1 MYLITANNGEGDI
14 YLNVSSTNTNAPR
27 IAGTIKKGINVIDSF
42 SFAIYPNNPGYS
54 KLQQLKTKIKVLNEK
69 TNKAEFVGRVLLAKP
84 KMDSNGLLMM
94 NIICE
99 SELGYLMDSITKYGE
114 YHDISVRDFLQII
127 IDNHNTQ
134 VSEDKYFSL
143 GKVEI
148 TGTLYRYLGYEESL
162 KAIKDKLIDR
172 LGGELRIR
180 YENGVRYLDYLSEI
194 GTHSPTEIRLAKNL
208 LTIEQEKDP
217 TQVVPRIIPLGAKI
231 EDSDERLTIG
241 SVNGGMDYIDDVEA
255 IETFGLVAKAVT
267 WDDVNYPDILMSKA
281 KEYQASNN
289 RILKKHKVEAVDL
302 SLINLD
308 IDSYEV
314 GNYYPV
320 INPLMNIN
328 ENLRVIEKTI
338 VIESPEQSS
347 LTIGDK
353 FEDIKDYQLGMLK
366 SAKSVGVLRGNI
378 ASTVTI
384 VGEVNTELQNT
395 VASVTQ
401 MGDSLN
407 ETNTVVLR
415 HNQALIDL
423 SNQMLQTMQEV
434 SHLKETTSTISEK
447 VTTNGN
453 NIDRLNKRLTL
464 GV

>member
-1 MYLITANNGEGDI
+1 MYIVTANNGEGDI
-14 YLNVSSTNTNAPR
+14 YLNVPSTNNNAQR
-27 IAGTIKKGINVIDSF
+27 ITGTIKKGINVIDSF
-42 SFAIYPNNPGYS
+42 SFAIYPNNTAYS
-54 KLQQLKTKIKVLNEK
+54 QLQQLKTKVRVFNEK
-69 TNKAEFVGRVLLAKP
+69 TNKLEFIGRVLMTKP
-84 KMDSNGLLMM
+84 KMDSNGLLLT
-94 NIICE
+94 NVVCE
-99 SELGYLMDSITKYGE
+99 SELGYLMDSVTKYGE

-127 IDNHNTQ
+127 IENHNAQ
-134 VSEDKYFSL
+134 VSEDKHFTV

-162 KAIKDKLIDR
+162 NAIKDKLIER
-172 LGGELRIR
+172 LGGELSIR
-180 YENGVRYLDYLSEI
+180 YENGVRYLDYLSET
-194 GTHSPTEIRLAKNL
+194 GVHTSTEIRLAKNL

-231 EDSDERLTIG
+231 EDSDERITIA
-241 SVNGGMDYIDDVEA
+241 SVNDGVDYIDDVEA
-255 IETFGLVAKAVT
+255 IETFGLVAKSVT
-267 WDDVNYPDILMSKA
+267 WDDVNYPDILMRKA
-281 KEYQASNN
+281 KEYQIANN
-289 RILKKHKVEAVDL
+289 RILKKHKIDAVDL

-328 ENLRVIEKTI
+328 EELRVIEKTI

-366 SAKSVGVLRGNI
+366 SAKSVEVLRGNI
-378 ASTVTI
+378 SSTVTI

-401 MGDSLN
+401 IGDNLN
-407 ETNTVVLR
+407 TTNAVVLT

>member
-1 MYLITANNGEGDI
+1 MYIVTANNGEGDI
-14 YLNVSSTNTNAPR
+14 YLNVPSTNNNAQR
-27 IAGTIKKGINVIDSF
+27 ITGTIKKGINVIDSF

-54 KLQQLKTKIKVLNEK
+54 QLQQLKTKIQVLNEK
-69 TNKAEFVGRVLLAKP
+69 TNKEEFVGRVLLAKP

-94 NIICE
+94 NIVCE

-148 TGTLYRYLGYEESL
+148 TGALYRYLGYEESL

-172 LGGELRIR
+172 LGGELMIR

-194 GTHSPTEIRLAKNL
+194 GTHSSTEIRLAKNL

-241 SVNGGMDYIDDVEA
+241 SVNGGIDYIDDIEA

-328 ENLRVIEKTI
+328 EDLRVIEKTI

-366 SAKSVGVLRGNI
+366 SAKSVEVLRGNI

-401 MGDSLN
+401 MGNNLN
-407 ETNTVVLR
+407 ETNTVVLQ

-423 SNQMLQTMQEV
+423 STQMLQTMQEV
-434 SHLKETTSTISEK
+434 SLLKETTSTISEK

-453 NIDRLNKRLTL
+453 NIDRLNKRLNL

>member
-1 MYLITANNGEGDI
+1 MYLITATNGESDI
-14 YLNVSSTNTNAPR
+14 YLNVPSTNANAPR
-27 IAGTIKKGINVIDSF
+27 ITGTIKKGINVIDSF

-54 KLQQLKTKIKVLNEK
+54 QLQQLKTKIKVLNEK

-94 NIICE
+94 NIVCE

-127 IDNHNTQ
+127 IDNHNAQ
-134 VSEDKYFSL
+134 VSEDKYFEL

-148 TGTLYRYLGYEESL
+148 TGALYRYLGYEESL

-194 GTHSPTEIRLAKNL
+194 GTHSSTEIRLAKNL

-217 TQVVPRIIPLGAKI
+217 TQVVPRIIPLGAKF
-231 EDSDERLTIG
+231 EDSDERLNIG
-241 SVNGGMDYIDDVEA
+241 SVNGGIDYIDDVEA

-267 WDDVNYPDILMSKA
+267 WDDVNYPDILMRKA
-281 KEYQASNN
+281 KEYQAANN

-328 ENLRVIEKTI
+328 EDLRVIEKTI
-338 VIESPEQSS
+338 VIDSPEQSS

-366 SAKSVGVLRGNI
+366 SAKSVEVLRGNI

-401 MGDSLN
+401 MGNNLN
-407 ETNTVVLR
+407 ETNTVVLQ

-423 SNQMLQTMQEV
+423 SNQMLQTIQEV
-434 SHLKETTSTISEK
+434 SHLKETTSNISEK

-453 NIDRLNKRLTL
+453 NIDRLNKRLNL

>member
-1 MYLITANNGEGDI
+1 MYLVTANNGEDDI
-14 YLNVSSTNTNAPR
+14 YLNVSSINNNAPR
-27 IAGTIKKGINVIDSF
+27 ITGTIKKGINVIDSF

-54 KLQQLKTKIKVLNEK
+54 QLQQLKTKIQVLNEK
-69 TNKAEFVGRVLLAKP
+69 TNKAEFIGRVLLAKP

-94 NIICE
+94 NIVCE

-127 IDNHNTQ
+127 IDNHNAQ
-134 VSEDKYFSL
+134 VSEDKHFKL

-172 LGGELRIR
+172 LGGELSIR
-180 YENGVRYLDYLSEI
+180 YENGVRYLDYLLEI
-194 GTHSPTEIRLAKNL
+194 GIHASTEIRLAKNL

-217 TQVVPRIIPLGAKI
+217 TQVVPRIVPLGAKF
-231 EDSDERLTIG
+231 EESDERLTIA
-241 SVNGGMDYIDDVEA
+241 SVNGGVDYIDDVEA

-302 SLINLD
+302 SLIDLD
-308 IDSYEV
+308 IDSYDV
-314 GNYYPV
+314 GNYHPV

-328 ENLRVIEKTI
+328 EELRIVEKSI
-338 VIESPEQSS
+338 VIENPEQSS

-366 SAKSVGVLRGNI
+366 SAKSIEVLRGNI
-378 ASTVTI
+378 SSTVTI

-423 SNQMLQTMQEV
+423 SNQMLQTIQEV

-453 NIDRLNKRLTL
+453 NIYRLNKRLNL

>member
-1 MYLITANNGEGDI
+1 MT
-14 YLNVSSTNTNAPR
+14 
-27 IAGTIKKGINVIDSF
+27 
-42 SFAIYPNNPGYS
+42 
-54 KLQQLKTKIKVLNEK
+54 
-69 TNKAEFVGRVLLAKP
+69 KP
-84 KMDSNGLLMM
+84 KMDSNGLLLT
-94 NIICE
+94 NVVCE
-99 SELGYLMDSITKYGE
+99 SELGYLMDSVTKYGE

-127 IDNHNTQ
+127 IENHNAQ
-134 VSEDKYFSL
+134 VSEDKHFTV

-162 KAIKDKLIDR
+162 NAIKDKLIER
-172 LGGELRIR
+172 LGGELSIR
-180 YENGVRYLDYLSEI
+180 YENGVRYLDYLLETGVHTS
-194 GTHSPTEIRLAKNL
+194 TEIRLAKNL

-231 EDSDERLTIG
+231 EDSDERITIA
-241 SVNGGMDYIDDVEA
+241 SVNDGVDYIDDVEA
-255 IETFGLVAKAVT
+255 IETFGLVAKSVT
-267 WDDVNYPDILMSKA
+267 WDDVNYPDILMRKA
-281 KEYQASNN
+281 KEYQIANN
-289 RILKKHKVEAVDL
+289 RILKKHKIDAVDL

-328 ENLRVIEKTI
+328 EELRVIEKTI

-366 SAKSVGVLRGNI
+366 SAKSVEVLRGNI
-378 ASTVTI
+378 SSTVTI

-401 MGDSLN
+401 IGDNLN
-407 ETNTVVLR
+407 TTNAVVLT

>member
-1 MYLITANNGEGDI
+1 MYLVTANNGEDDI
-14 YLNVSSTNTNAPR
+14 YLNVSSINNNAPR
-27 IAGTIKKGINVIDSF
+27 ITGTIKKGINVIDSF

-54 KLQQLKTKIKVLNEK
+54 QLQQLKTKIQVLNEK
-69 TNKAEFVGRVLLAKP
+69 TNKVEFIGRVLLAKP

-94 NIICE
+94 NIVCE

-127 IDNHNTQ
+127 IDNHNAQ
-134 VSEDKYFSL
+134 VSEDKHFKL

-172 LGGELRIR
+172 LGGELSIR
-180 YENGVRYLDYLSEI
+180 YENGVRYLDYLLEI
-194 GTHSPTEIRLAKNL
+194 GIHASTEIRLAKNL

-217 TQVVPRIIPLGAKI
+217 TQVVPRIVPLGAKF
-231 EDSDERLTIG
+231 EESDERLTIA
-241 SVNGGMDYIDDVEA
+241 SVNGGVDYIDDVEA

-302 SLINLD
+302 SLIDLD
-308 IDSYEV
+308 IDSYDV
-314 GNYYPV
+314 GNYHPV

-328 ENLRVIEKTI
+328 EELRIVEKSI
-338 VIESPEQSS
+338 VIENPEQSS

-366 SAKSVGVLRGNI
+366 SAKSVEVLRGNI
-378 ASTVTI
+378 SSTVTI
-384 VGEVNTELQNT
+384 VGEVNTQLQNT

-401 MGDSLN
+401 MGDSLT
-407 ETNTVVLR
+407 ETNAIVLQ

-423 SNQMLQTMQEV
+423 SSQMLQTMQEL

-447 VTTNGN
+447 VTTNAN

>member
-1 MYLITANNGEGDI
+1 MYLVTANNGEGDI
-14 YLNVSSTNTNAPR
+14 YLNVPSTNNNAQR
-27 IAGTIKKGINVIDSF
+27 ITGTIKKGINVIDSF
-42 SFAIYPNNPGYS
+42 SFAIYPNNIAYS
-54 KLQQLKTKIKVLNEK
+54 QLQQLKTKVRVFNEK
-69 TNKAEFVGRVLLAKP
+69 TNKLEFIGRVLMTKP
-84 KMDSNGLLMM
+84 KMDSNGLLLT
-94 NIICE
+94 NVVCE
-99 SELGYLMDSITKYGE
+99 SELGYLMDSVTKYGE
-114 YHDISVRDFLQII
+114 YHDIGVRDFLQII
-127 IDNHNTQ
+127 IENHNAQ
-134 VSEDKYFSL
+134 VSEDKHFTV

-162 KAIKDKLIDR
+162 SAIKDKLIER
-172 LGGELRIR
+172 LGGELSIR
-180 YENGVRYLDYLSEI
+180 YENGVRYLDYLLETGVHTS
-194 GTHSPTEIRLAKNL
+194 TEIRLAKNL

-217 TQVVPRIIPLGAKI
+217 TQVVPRIIPLGAKM
-231 EDSDERLTIG
+231 EDSDERITIASINDG
-241 SVNGGMDYIDDVEA
+241 IDYIDDVEA
-255 IETFGLVAKAVT
+255 IETFGLVAKSVT
-267 WDDVNYPDILMSKA
+267 WDDVNYPDILMRKA
-281 KEYQASNN
+281 KEYQIANN
-289 RILKKHKVEAVDL
+289 RILKKHKIDAVDL
-302 SLINLD
+302 SSINLD

-328 ENLRVIEKTI
+328 EELRVIEKTI
-338 VIESPEQSS
+338 VVESPEQSS

-366 SAKSVGVLRGNI
+366 SAKSVEVLRGNI
-378 ASTVTI
+378 SSTVTI

-401 MGDSLN
+401 IGENLN
-407 ETNTVVLR
+407 TTNTVVLT

-434 SHLKETTSTISEK
+434 SNLKETTSTISEK
-447 VTTNGN
+447 VSTNGN

>member
-1 MYLITANNGEGDI
+1 M
-14 YLNVSSTNTNAPR
+14 
-27 IAGTIKKGINVIDSF
+27 
-42 SFAIYPNNPGYS
+42 
-54 KLQQLKTKIKVLNEK
+54 
-69 TNKAEFVGRVLLAKP
+69 
-84 KMDSNGLLMM
+84 
-94 NIICE
+94 
-99 SELGYLMDSITKYGE
+99 
-114 YHDISVRDFLQII
+114 
-127 IDNHNTQ
+127 
-134 VSEDKYFSL
+134 
-143 GKVEI
+143 
-148 TGTLYRYLGYEESL
+148 
-162 KAIKDKLIDR
+162 
-172 LGGELRIR
+172 LR
-180 YENGVRYLDYLSEI
+180 
-194 GTHSPTEIRLAKNL
+194 
-208 LTIEQEKDP
+208 
-217 TQVVPRIIPLGAKI
+217 
-231 EDSDERLTIG
+231 
-241 SVNGGMDYIDDVEA
+241 
-255 IETFGLVAKAVT
+255 
-267 WDDVNYPDILMSKA
+267 KA
-281 KEYQASNN
+281 KEYQVANN
-289 RILKKHKVEAVDL
+289 RILKKHKIDAVDL

-328 ENLRVIEKTI
+328 EELRVIEKTI

-366 SAKSVGVLRGNI
+366 SAKSVEVLRGNI
-378 ASTVTI
+378 SSTVTI

-401 MGDSLN
+401 IGENLN
-407 ETNTVVLR
+407 TTNTVVLT

-434 SHLKETTSTISEK
+434 SYLKETTSTISEK

>member
-1 MYLITANNGEGDI
+1 MYLVTANNGEGDI
-14 YLNVSSTNTNAPR
+14 YLNVPSTNNNAQR
-27 IAGTIKKGINVIDSF
+27 ITGTIKKGINVIDSF

-54 KLQQLKTKIKVLNEK
+54 QLQQLKTKIQVLNER
-69 TNKAEFVGRVLLAKP
+69 TNKSEFVGRVLLAKP

-94 NIICE
+94 NIVCE

-127 IDNHNTQ
+127 IDNHNAQ
-134 VSEDKYFSL
+134 VSEDKHFKL

-162 KAIKDKLIDR
+162 KAIKDKLINR
-172 LGGELRIR
+172 LGGELSIR
-180 YENGVRYLDYLSEI
+180 YENGVRYLDYLLEI
-194 GTHSPTEIRLAKNL
+194 GIHASTEIRLAKNL

-231 EDSDERLTIG
+231 EDSDERLTIA
-241 SVNGGMDYIDDVEA
+241 SVNSGVDYIDDAEA
-255 IETFGLVAKAVT
+255 IETFGLVAKAVA

-302 SLINLD
+302 SLIDLD
-308 IDSYEV
+308 MDSYDV
-314 GNYYPV
+314 GNYHPV

-328 ENLRVIEKTI
+328 EELRIVEKSI
-338 VIESPEQSS
+338 VIENPEQSS
-347 LTIGDK
+347 MTIGDK

-366 SAKSVGVLRGNI
+366 SAKSIEVLRGNI
-378 ASTVTI
+378 SSTVTI

-423 SNQMLQTMQEV
+423 SNQMLQTIQEV

-453 NIDRLNKRLTL
+453 NIDRLNKRLNL

>member
-366 SAKSVGVLRGNI
+366 SAKSVEVLRGNI

>member
-1 MYLITANNGEGDI
+1 MYLVTANNGEKDI
-14 YLNVSSTNTNAPR
+14 YLNASSTNNNAPR
-27 IAGTIKKGINVIDSF
+27 ITGTIKKGINVINGF
-42 SFAIYPNNPGYS
+42 SFTIYPNNPGYS
-54 KLQQLKTKIKVLNEK
+54 QLQQLKTKIQVLNEK
-69 TNKAEFVGRVLLAKP
+69 TNKAEFIGRVLLAKP

-94 NIICE
+94 NVVCE

-127 IDNHNTQ
+127 IDNHNAQ
-134 VSEDKYFSL
+134 VSEDKHFKL

-172 LGGELRIR
+172 LGGELSIR
-180 YENGVRYLDYLSEI
+180 YENGVRYLDYLLEI
-194 GTHSPTEIRLAKNL
+194 GMHSSTEIRLAKNL

-231 EDSDERLTIG
+231 EDSDERLTIA
-241 SVNGGMDYIDDVEA
+241 SVNSGVDYIDDVEA
-255 IETFGLVAKAVT
+255 IEAFGLVAKAVT
-267 WDDVNYPDILMSKA
+267 WDDVNYPDILLRKA
-281 KEYQASNN
+281 KEYQSSNN

-302 SLINLD
+302 SLIDLD

-328 ENLRVIEKTI
+328 EELRVIEKSI
-338 VIESPEQSS
+338 VIENPGQSS

-366 SAKSVGVLRGNI
+366 SAKSIEVLRGNI
-378 ASTVTI
+378 SSAVTI

-423 SNQMLQTMQEV
+423 SNQMLQTMQEL

-453 NIDRLNKRLTL
+453 NIDRLNKRLML

>member
-1 MYLITANNGEGDI
+1 MYIVTANNGEGDI
-14 YLNVSSTNTNAPR
+14 YLNIPSTNNNAQR
-27 IAGTIKKGINVIDSF
+27 ITGTIKKGINVIDSF

-54 KLQQLKTKIKVLNEK
+54 KLQQLKTKVRVFNEK
-69 TNKAEFVGRVLLAKP
+69 TNKFEFIGRVLLTKP
-84 KMDSNGLLMM
+84 KMDSNGLLMI
-94 NIICE
+94 NVVCE

-114 YHDISVRDFLQII
+114 YHDISVRDFLRII
-127 IDNHNTQ
+127 IDNHNCQ
-134 VSEDKYFSL
+134 VSEDKQFAL
-143 GKVEI
+143 GNVEVS
-148 TGTLYRYLGYEESL
+148 GTLYRYLGYEESL
-162 KAIKDKLIDR
+162 TAIKDKLLER
-172 LGGELRIR
+172 LGGELSIR
-180 YENGVRYLDYLSEI
+180 YENGVRYLDYLLEI
-194 GTHSPTEIRLAKNL
+194 GTHSST
-208 LTIEQEKDP
+208 
-217 TQVVPRIIPLGAKI
+217 VVPRIIPLGAKF

-241 SVNGGMDYIDDVEA
+241 SVNGGIDYIDDVEA

-267 WDDVNYPDILMSKA
+267 WDDVNYPDILMRKA
-281 KEYQASNN
+281 KEYQADNN

-328 ENLRVIEKTI
+328 EDLRVIEKSI

-366 SAKSVGVLRGNI
+366 SAKSVEVLRGNI
-378 ASTVTI
+378 SSTVTI

-395 VASVTQ
+395 VASVSQ

-423 SNQMLQTMQEV
+423 SNQMLQTMQEL

-453 NIDRLNKRLTL
+453 NIDRLNKRLNL

>member
-1 MYLITANNGEGDI
+1 MYLVTANNGEDDI
-14 YLNVSSTNTNAPR
+14 YLNVSSINNNAPR
-27 IAGTIKKGINVIDSF
+27 ITGTIKKGINVIDSF

-54 KLQQLKTKIKVLNEK
+54 QLQQLKTKVRVFNEK
-69 TNKAEFVGRVLLAKP
+69 TNKLEFIGRVLMTKP
-84 KMDSNGLLMM
+84 KMDSNGLLLT
-94 NIICE
+94 NVVCE
-99 SELGYLMDSITKYGE
+99 SELGYLMDSVTKYGE

-127 IDNHNTQ
+127 IENHNAQ
-134 VSEDKYFSL
+134 VSEDKHFTV
-143 GKVEI
+143 GKVEV

-162 KAIKDKLIDR
+162 NAIKDKLIER
-172 LGGELRIR
+172 LGGELSIR
-180 YENGVRYLDYLSEI
+180 YENGVRYLDYLLETGVHTS
-194 GTHSPTEIRLAKNL
+194 TEIRLAKNL

-231 EDSDERLTIG
+231 EDSDERITIA
-241 SVNGGMDYIDDVEA
+241 SVNDGVDYIDDVEA
-255 IETFGLVAKAVT
+255 IEAFGLVAKSVT
-267 WDDVNYPDILMSKA
+267 WDDVNYPDILMRKA
-281 KEYQASNN
+281 KEYQIANN
-289 RILKKHKVEAVDL
+289 RILKKHKIDAVDL

-328 ENLRVIEKTI
+328 EELRVIEKTI

-366 SAKSVGVLRGNI
+366 SAKSVEVLRGNI
-378 ASTVTI
+378 SSTVTI

-401 MGDSLN
+401 IGDNLN
-407 ETNTVVLR
+407 TTNAVVLT

-447 VTTNGN
+447 VTTNGK

>member
-1 MYLITANNGEGDI
+1 MYLVTANNGEDDI
-14 YLNVSSTNTNAPR
+14 YLNVSSINNNAPR
-27 IAGTIKKGINVIDSF
+27 ITGTIKKGINVIDSF

-54 KLQQLKTKIKVLNEK
+54 QLQQLKTKIQVLNEK
-69 TNKAEFVGRVLLAKP
+69 TNKAEFIGRVLLAKP

-94 NIICE
+94 NIVCE

-127 IDNHNTQ
+127 IDNHNAQ
-134 VSEDKYFSL
+134 VSEDKHFKL

-172 LGGELRIR
+172 LGGELSIR
-180 YENGVRYLDYLSEI
+180 YENGVRYLDYLLEI
-194 GTHSPTEIRLAKNL
+194 GIHASTEIRLAKNL

-217 TQVVPRIIPLGAKI
+217 TQVVPRIVPLGAKF
-231 EDSDERLTIG
+231 EESDERLTIA
-241 SVNGGMDYIDDVEA
+241 SVNGGVDYIDDVEA

-302 SLINLD
+302 SLIDLD
-308 IDSYEV
+308 IDSYDV
-314 GNYYPV
+314 GNYHPV

-328 ENLRVIEKTI
+328 EELRIVEKSI
-338 VIESPEQSS
+338 VIENPEQSS

-366 SAKSVGVLRGNI
+366 SAKSIEVLRGNI
-378 ASTVTI
+378 SSTVTI

-423 SNQMLQTMQEV
+423 SNQMLQTIQEV

-453 NIDRLNKRLTL
+453 NIDRLNKRLNL

>member
-27 IAGTIKKGINVIDSF
+27 ITGAIKKGINVIDSF
-42 SFAIYPNNPGYS
+42 TFAIYPNNPGYS
-54 KLQQLKTKIKVLNEK
+54 QLQQLKTKIKVLNEK

-84 KMDSNGLLMM
+84 KMDSNGLLMI
-94 NIICE
+94 NIVCE

-127 IDNHNTQ
+127 IDNHNNQ
-134 VSEDKYFSL
+134 VSEDKHFML

-180 YENGVRYLDYLSEI
+180 YENGVRYLDYLLEI
-194 GTHSPTEIRLAKNL
+194 GTHSSTEIRLAKNL

-217 TQVVPRIIPLGAKI
+217 TQVVPRIIPLGSKF

-241 SVNGGMDYIDDVEA
+241 SVNGGIDYIDDVEA

-328 ENLRVIEKTI
+328 EDLRVIEKTI

-366 SAKSVGVLRGNI
+366 SAKSVEVLRGNI

-401 MGDSLN
+401 MGNNLN
-407 ETNTVVLR
+407 ETNTVVLQ

-423 SNQMLQTMQEV
+423 STQMLQTMQEV
-434 SHLKETTSTISEK
+434 SLLKETTSTISEK

-453 NIDRLNKRLTL
+453 NIDRLNKRLNL

>member
-1 MYLITANNGEGDI
+1 MYLVTANNGEGDI
-14 YLNVSSTNTNAPR
+14 YLNVPSTNNNAQR
-27 IAGTIKKGINVIDSF
+27 ITGTIKKGINVIDSF
-42 SFAIYPNNPGYS
+42 SFAIYPNNTAYS
-54 KLQQLKTKIKVLNEK
+54 QLQQLKTKVRVFNEK
-69 TNKAEFVGRVLLAKP
+69 TNKLEFIGRVLMTKP
-84 KMDSNGLLMM
+84 KMDSNGLLLT
-94 NIICE
+94 NVVCE
-99 SELGYLMDSITKYGE
+99 SELGYLMDSVTKYGE

-127 IDNHNTQ
+127 IENHNAQ
-134 VSEDKYFSL
+134 VSEDKHFTV

-162 KAIKDKLIDR
+162 NAIKDKLIER
-172 LGGELRIR
+172 LGGELSIR
-180 YENGVRYLDYLSEI
+180 YENGVRYLDYLLETGVHTS
-194 GTHSPTEIRLAKNL
+194 TEIRLAKNL

-231 EDSDERLTIG
+231 EDSDERITIA
-241 SVNGGMDYIDDVEA
+241 SVNDGVDYIDDVEA
-255 IETFGLVAKAVT
+255 IETFGLVAKSVT
-267 WDDVNYPDILMSKA
+267 WDDVNYPDILMRKA
-281 KEYQASNN
+281 KEYQVANN
-289 RILKKHKVEAVDL
+289 RILKKHKIDAVDL

-328 ENLRVIEKTI
+328 EELRVIEKAI

-366 SAKSVGVLRGNI
+366 SAKSVEVLRSNI
-378 ASTVTI
+378 SSTVTI

-401 MGDSLN
+401 IGDNLN
-407 ETNTVVLR
+407 TTNAVVLT

>member
-27 IAGTIKKGINVIDSF
+27 ITGTIKKGINVIDSF

-54 KLQQLKTKIKVLNEK
+54 QLQQLKTKIQVLNEK
-69 TNKAEFVGRVLLAKP
+69 TNKEEFVGRVLLAKP

-94 NIICE
+94 NIVCE

-172 LGGELRIR
+172 LGGELMIR

-194 GTHSPTEIRLAKNL
+194 GTHSSTEIRLAKNL

-241 SVNGGMDYIDDVEA
+241 SVNGGIDYIDDIEA

-328 ENLRVIEKTI
+328 EDLRVIEKTI

-366 SAKSVGVLRGNI
+366 SAKSVEVLRGNI

-401 MGDSLN
+401 MGNNLN
-407 ETNTVVLR
+407 ETNTVVLQ

-423 SNQMLQTMQEV
+423 STQMLQTMQEV
-434 SHLKETTSTISEK
+434 SLLKETTSTISEK

>member
-1 MYLITANNGEGDI
+1 MYHVTANNGEGDI
-14 YLNVSSTNTNAPR
+14 YLNIPSTNNNAQR
-27 IAGTIKKGINVIDSF
+27 ITGTIKKGINVIDSF

-54 KLQQLKTKIKVLNEK
+54 KLQQLKTKVRVFNEK
-69 TNKAEFVGRVLLAKP
+69 TNKFEFIGRVLLTKP
-84 KMDSNGLLMM
+84 KMDSNGLLMI
-94 NIICE
+94 NVVCE
-99 SELGYLMDSITKYGE
+99 SELGYLMDSITKFGE
-114 YHDISVRDFLQII
+114 YHDISVRDFLRII
-127 IDNHNTQ
+127 IDNHNCQ
-134 VSEDKYFSL
+134 VSEDKQFAL
-143 GKVEI
+143 GNVEVS
-148 TGTLYRYLGYEESL
+148 GTLYRYLGYEESL
-162 KAIKDKLIDR
+162 TAIKDKLLER
-172 LGGELRIR
+172 LGGELSIR
-180 YENGVRYLDYLSEI
+180 HENGIRYLDYLLEI
-194 GTHSPTEIRLAKNL
+194 GTHSSTEIRLSKNL

-217 TQVVPRIIPLGAKI
+217 TQVVPRIIPLGAKF
-231 EDSDERLTIG
+231 EDSDERLTIA
-241 SVNGGMDYIDDVEA
+241 SVNDGVDYIDDVEA

-267 WDDVNYPDILMSKA
+267 WDDVNYPDILLRKA
-281 KEYQASNN
+281 KEYQLSNN

-302 SLINLD
+302 SLIALD

-314 GNYYPV
+314 GNYHHV

-328 ENLRVIEKTI
+328 EELRVIEKSI

-366 SAKSVGVLRGNI
+366 SAKSIEVLRGNI
-378 ASTVTI
+378 SSAVTI

-395 VASVTQ
+395 VTSVTQ
-401 MGDSLN
+401 IGDNLN

-434 SHLKETTSTISEK
+434 NYLMESTSTISEK
-447 VTTNGN
+447 VTTNAN
-453 NIDRLNKRLTL
+453 NITRLNKRLTL